1 MGILNDALMEALQGF
16 QRQFHVPALAG
27 MAASCQDLDAFGCRS
42 SCSGDCDDSCSGSC
56 DGSCA
61 GSCDD
66 SCAGSCEH
74 SASFEE
80 D

>member
-16 QRQFHVPALAG
+16 QRQFPVPALAG
-27 MAASCQDLDAFGCRS
+27 
-42 SCSGDCDDSCSGSC
+42 SGACDDSCSGSC

>member
-16 QRQFHVPALAG
+16 QRQFPVPALAG
-27 MAASCQDLDAFGCRS
+27 LAACACRS